1 MARSCL
7 VGARYV
13 ATEGIAS
20 IENQRFT
27 ISTNPADDNSYEF
40 AIGASMVRPNGLAGF
55 VEVQTV
61 AGLDNVD
68 YKSFSAGLRI
78 RF

>member
-1 MARSCL
+1 
-7 VGARYV
+7 
-13 ATEGIAS
+13 
-20 IENQRFT
+20 
-27 ISTNPADDNSYEF
+27 
-40 AIGASMVRPNGLAGF
+40 MVRPNGLAGF